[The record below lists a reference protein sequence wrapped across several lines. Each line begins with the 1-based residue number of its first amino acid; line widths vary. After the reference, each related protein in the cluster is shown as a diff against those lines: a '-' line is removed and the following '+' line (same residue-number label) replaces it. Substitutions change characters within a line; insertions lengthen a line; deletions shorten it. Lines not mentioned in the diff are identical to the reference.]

1 MSFFSKIRGTI
12 ESLFSIGIDGPQIKN
27 NAGIIEFR
35 DDTDAAFVIARGL
48 APVGDNDLVTKKY
61 HDDNNASANGLTIVK
76 MPLAL
81 ATKVSTAAIPNNAII
96 SWAVLDVT
104 TAYDTASPTFEIE
117 RTGDATVVVH
127 GTSDSN
133 LKKIG
138 QYEVPQVT
146 DWGVTGLGTVTATL
160 TGSPTVGAADIY
172 IAYSIPTDIS

>member
-1 MSFFSKIRGTI
+1 MSFYSKLRGTA
-12 ESLFSIGIDGPQIKN
+12 ELLFQLGLTGPQLKN
-27 NAGIIEFR
+27 NAGILEFR

-48 APVGDNDLVTKKY
+48 DPVGANDLVTKQY
-61 HDDNNASANGLTIVK
+61 HDNNNASANGLTIVK

-81 ATKVSTAAIPNNAII
+81 ATKVSTAAIPDNAII

-104 TAYDTASPTFEIE
+104 TAYDTASPAFEVE
-117 RTGDATVVVH
+117 RTGDATAVLH
-127 GTSDSN
+127 GTGDSN
-133 LKKIG
+133 LKKVG

-146 DWGVTGLGTVTATL
+146 DWGVTGAGTVTATL